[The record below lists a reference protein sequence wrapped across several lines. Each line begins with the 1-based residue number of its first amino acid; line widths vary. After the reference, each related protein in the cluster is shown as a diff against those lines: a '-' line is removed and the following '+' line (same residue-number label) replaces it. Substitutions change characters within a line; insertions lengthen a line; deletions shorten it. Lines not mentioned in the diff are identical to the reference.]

1 MVAAMTESEPDAV
14 GERAYTASS
23 VDRDSAPRWARR
35 LAVQLDVG
43 CAFTWFS
50 SREASPAFNNP
61 WHLACYGWRVG
72 VQLLCIGWRV
82 GFSFSSQKM
91 ADTLLQ
97 VKFLA
102 YQLKKRC

>member
-1 MVAAMTESEPDAV
+1 MVAAMTESELDAV
-14 GERAYTASS
+14 GERAYTASL

-50 SREASPAFNNP
+50 SREAIPAFNNP

-72 VQLLCIGWRV
+72 VQLAG
-82 GFSFSSQKM
+82 
-91 ADTLLQ
+91 
-97 VKFLA
+97 
-102 YQLKKRC
+102 